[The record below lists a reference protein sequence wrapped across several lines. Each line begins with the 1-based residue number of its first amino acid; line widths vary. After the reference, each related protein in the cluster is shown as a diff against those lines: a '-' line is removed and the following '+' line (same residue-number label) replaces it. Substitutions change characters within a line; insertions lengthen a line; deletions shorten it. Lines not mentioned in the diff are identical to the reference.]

1 MTKEDEKKLSDVL
14 DLTKIKL
21 VTKPIAESHGLPN
34 ECYMSDDYA
43 KIERKK
49 LFEEKWSVIGVASST
64 PNPGDIRPFD
74 LLDIPLIVLRDKNNK
89 IRVFH
94 NVCSHRGFRLVQQ
107 SEKFKKFI
115 RCPYHS
121 WSYDLEGELISTPHI
136 GGVGKHE
143 LEDFDK
149 SCNGLKEV
157 RSYVWMDLIFV
168 NISAKAEPFDKFI
181 KPLDNRWSEFLSTE
195 DRKLIRH
202 PIDHGYFQFRVKSNW
217 KFAIENY
224 CESYHLPWIHP
235 DLNSY
240 SKLEDHYMILSD
252 NNGFAGQGSVTYN
265 PNFASKEKFNCFPN
279 WPKDKLDHAE
289 YIALFPNVMLGI
301 HRDHYFAFWLEPI
314 NHSSTIEHMEVYY
327 VGDDSAYSDQYRE
340 IREENSSLWFKV
352 LSEDINAIE
361 GMQAGRNSPSYTGGK
376 FSPVMDIA
384 THNFHKWVATNI
396 L

>member
-14 DLTKIKL
+14 DLAKINIIN
-21 VTKPIAESHGLPN
+21 KPIADSHGLPN
-34 ECYMSDDYA
+34 ECYMSDEYS

-94 NVCSHRGFRLVQQ
+94 NVCSHRGFKLVQN
-107 SEKFKKFI
+107 SEKLKKFI

-143 LEDFDK
+143 SEDFDK

-168 NISAKAEPFDKFI
+168 NISAQAEPFDEFI

-195 DRKLIRH
+195 DRKLIRQ
-202 PIDHGYFQFRVKSNW
+202 PTDHGYFQFKVKSNW

-240 SKLEDHYMILSD
+240 SKLEDHYMILAD
-252 NNGFAGQGSVTYN
+252 NNGFAGQGSLTYN
-265 PNFASKEKFNCFPN
+265 PNFVSKETFNYFPN
-279 WPKDKLDHAE
+279 WPKDKFNHAE
-289 YIALFPNVMLGI
+289 YVALFPNVMLGI

-314 NHSSTIEHMEVYY
+314 NYSSTIEHMEVYY
-327 VGDDSAYSDQYRE
+327 VGDDSAYSDQHKE
-340 IREENSSLWFKV
+340 IREENSNLWFKV

-384 THNFHKWVATNI
+384 TYNFHKWVATNI
-396 L
+396 V

>member
-1 MTKEDEKKLSDVL
+1 MTKEDEKRLSEVL
-14 DLTKIKL
+14 DLAKIE
-21 VTKPIAESHGLPN
+21 VVNKPIAESRGLPN
-34 ECYMSDDYA
+34 ECYMCDEYT
-43 KIERKK
+43 KIEKKK
-49 LFEEKWSVIGVASST
+49 LFEEKWSAIGVASST

-74 LLDIPLIVLRDKNNK
+74 LLDIPLIVLRDKNNR

-94 NVCSHRGFRLVQQ
+94 NVCSHRGFKLVQQ
-107 SEKFKKFI
+107 SEKLKKFI

-136 GGVGKHE
+136 GGVGKHK

-168 NISAKAEPFDKFI
+168 NISAQAEPFEEFI

-202 PIDHGYFQFRVKSNW
+202 PTDHGYFQFGVKSNW

-240 SKLEDHYMILSD
+240 SKLEDHYMILD
-252 NNGFAGQGSVTYN
+252 NNNGFAGQGSLTYN
-265 PNFASKEKFNCFPN
+265 PNFVSKEKFNCFPN

-289 YIALFPNVMLGI
+289 YVALFPNVMLGI

-327 VGDDSAYSDQYRE
+327 VGNDSAYSDQYKE
-340 IREENSSLWFKV
+340 IREENSNLWFKV

-376 FSPVMDIA
+376 FSPVMDTA
-384 THNFHKWVATNI
+384 THHFHKWVATNI
-396 L
+396 I

>member
-1 MTKEDEKKLSDVL
+1 MSEVYNIIEKRKLDV
-14 DLTKIKL
+14 
-21 VTKPIAESHGLPN
+21 VSNPIEKSQGLPN
-34 ECYMSDDYA
+34 ECYTSEKYTQL
-43 KIERKK
+43 ERKK
-49 LFEEKWSVIGVASST
+49 LFEDKWAVVGVASSLL
-64 PNPGDIRPFD
+64 NKGDAKPFD
-74 LLDIPLIVLRDKNNK
+74 LLGIPIIILRDDQNK

-94 NVCSHRGFRLVQQ
+94 NVCSHRGHKILQKHCKIKNV
-107 SEKFKKFI
+107 I

-121 WSYDLEGELISTPHI
+121 WSYNLEGKLISTPHI

-143 LEDFDK
+143 IEDFDK

-168 NISAKAEPFDKFI
+168 NISAQAEPFDEFI
-181 KPLDNRWSEFLSTE
+181 KPLDNRWSEFLSAE

-202 PIDHGYFQFRVKSNW
+202 PTDHGYFQFKVKSNW

-240 SKLEDHYMILSD
+240 SKLEDHYTILANDS
-252 NNGFAGQGSVTYN
+252 GFAGQGSLTYN
-265 PNFASKEKFNCFPN
+265 PNFVSKEKFNCFPN
-279 WPKDKLDHAE
+279 WPKGELNHAE

-314 NHSSTIEHMEVYY
+314 NQSSTIEHMEVYY
-327 VGDDSAYSDQYRE
+327 VGDESAYSDQYKE
-340 IREENSSLWFKV
+340 IREENSNLWFKV

-376 FSPVMDIA
+376 FSPVMDTA
-384 THNFHKWVATNI
+384 THHFHKWVATNI
-396 L
+396 I

>member
-14 DLTKIKL
+14 DLAKIKV

-34 ECYMSDDYA
+34 ECYMSDEYT

-64 PNPGDIRPFD
+64 PNSGDIRPFD

-94 NVCSHRGFRLVQQ
+94 NVCSHRGFKLVQQ
-107 SEKFKKFI
+107 SEKLKKFI

-143 LEDFDK
+143 SDDFDK

-168 NISAKAEPFDKFI
+168 NISAQAEPFDEFI
-181 KPLDNRWSEFLSTE
+181 KPLDNRWSEFLSKE

-252 NNGFAGQGSVTYN
+252 NNGFAGQGSLTYN
-265 PNFASKEKFNCFPN
+265 PNFISKEEFNCFPN
-279 WPKDKLDHAE
+279 WPKDKLNHAE
-289 YIALFPNVMLGI
+289 YVALFPNVMLGI

-327 VGDDSAYSDQYRE
+327 VGDESAYSDQYKE

-376 FSPVMDIA
+376 FSTVMDKA
-384 THNFHKWVATNI
+384 THNFHRWVATNI
-396 L
+396 I

>member
-14 DLTKIKL
+14 DLAKIKV

-34 ECYMSDDYA
+34 ECYMSDEYA

-94 NVCSHRGFRLVQQ
+94 NVCSHRGFKLVQQ
-107 SEKFKKFI
+107 SEKLKKFI

-143 LEDFDK
+143 SADFDK

-168 NISAKAEPFDKFI
+168 NISAQAESFDEFI
-181 KPLDNRWSEFLSTE
+181 KPLDNRWSEFLSKE

-240 SKLEDHYMILSD
+240 SKLEDHYMILAN

-265 PNFASKEKFNCFPN
+265 PNFVSKEKFSCFPN
-279 WPKDKLDHAE
+279 WPKDKLNHAE
-289 YIALFPNVMLGI
+289 YVALFPNVMLGI

-327 VGDDSAYSDQYRE
+327 VGDDSAYSDQYKE

-384 THNFHKWVATNI
+384 THNFHKWVVTNI

>member
-1 MTKEDEKKLSDVL
+1 MTKEDKKKLSDIL
-14 DLTKIKL
+14 DLAKINL

-34 ECYMSDDYA
+34 ECYMSDDYV

-64 PNPGDIRPFD
+64 PTSGDIRPFD

-94 NVCSHRGFRLVQQ
+94 NVCSHRGFKLVQQ
-107 SEKFKKFI
+107 SEKLKKFI

-143 LEDFDK
+143 SDDFDK

-168 NISAKAEPFDKFI
+168 NISAQAEPFDEFI
-181 KPLDNRWSEFLSTE
+181 KPLDNRWSEFLSKE

-202 PIDHGYFQFRVKSNW
+202 PIDHGHFQFRVKSNW

-240 SKLEDHYMILSD
+240 SKLEDHYMIIAN
-252 NNGFAGQGSVTYN
+252 NNGFAGQGSLTYN
-265 PNFASKEKFNCFPN
+265 PNFTSKEKFNCFPN
-279 WPKDKLDHAE
+279 WPKDKLNHAE

-314 NHSSTIEHMEVYY
+314 NHSFTIEHMEVYY
-327 VGDDSAYSDQYRE
+327 VGDDSAYSDRFKE
-340 IREENSSLWFKV
+340 IREENSNLWFKV

-396 L
+396 V

>member
-1 MTKEDEKKLSDVL
+1 MTKEDEKRLSDVL
-14 DLTKIKL
+14 DLAKMNL
-21 VTKPIAESHGLPN
+21 VNKPIAESHGLPN
-34 ECYMSDDYA
+34 ECYMSDGYA

-74 LLDIPLIVLRDKNNK
+74 LLDIPLIALRDKNNK

-94 NVCSHRGFRLVQQ
+94 NVCSHRGFKLIQHSDKQ
-107 SEKFKKFI
+107 KKFI

-143 LEDFDK
+143 TGNFDK

-168 NISAKAEPFDKFI
+168 NISAKAEPFEEFI

-202 PIDHGYFQFRVKSNW
+202 PIDHGYFKFRVKSNW

-252 NNGFAGQGSVTYN
+252 NNGFAGQGSLTYN
-265 PNFASKEKFNCFPN
+265 PNFASKERFNCFPN
-279 WPKDKLDHAE
+279 WPKDKLNHAE
-289 YIALFPNVMLGI
+289 YVALFPNVMLGI

-327 VGDDSAYSDQYRE
+327 VGDDSAYSDQYKE
-340 IREENSSLWFKV
+340 IREENSNLWYKV

-384 THNFHKWVATNI
+384 TYNFHKWVATNI
-396 L
+396 I

>member
-1 MTKEDEKKLSDVL
+1 MKKEDEKKLSDVL
-14 DLTKIKL
+14 DLAKIKV

-34 ECYMSDDYA
+34 ECYMSDEYA

-94 NVCSHRGFRLVQQ
+94 NVCSHRGFKLVQQ
-107 SEKFKKFI
+107 SEKLKKFI

-136 GGVGKHE
+136 GGVGTHE
-143 LEDFDK
+143 SDDFDK

-181 KPLDNRWSEFLSTE
+181 KPLDNRWSEFLTKE

-202 PIDHGYFQFRVKSNW
+202 AIDHGYFQFRVKSNW

-240 SKLEDHYMILSD
+240 SKLEDHYMILSN

-265 PNFASKEKFNCFPN
+265 PNFISKEKFSCFPN

-327 VGDDSAYSDQYRE
+327 VGDDSAYSDQYKE

-376 FSPVMDIA
+376 FSPVMDTA
-384 THNFHKWVATNI
+384 AHHFHKWVATNI
-396 L
+396 I

>member
-1 MTKEDEKKLSDVL
+1 MTKEDKKRLSDVL
-14 DLTKIKL
+14 DLAKIKI

-49 LFEEKWSVIGVASST
+49 LFEEKWSVIGAASST
-64 PNPGDIRPFD
+64 PKPGDIRPFD

-89 IRVFH
+89 IRVFN
-94 NVCSHRGFRLVQQ
+94 NVCSHRGFKLVQQ
-107 SEKFKKFI
+107 SENLKKFI

-143 LEDFDK
+143 SEDFDK

-168 NISAKAEPFDKFI
+168 NISAQAEPFEEFI

-202 PIDHGYFQFRVKSNW
+202 PTDHGYFQFRVKSNW

-240 SKLEDHYMILSD
+240 SKLEDHYMILD
-252 NNGFAGQGSVTYN
+252 NNNGFAGQGSLTYN
-265 PNFASKEKFNCFPN
+265 PNFVSKEKFNCFPN
-279 WPKDKLDHAE
+279 WPKDKLNHAE
-289 YIALFPNVMLGI
+289 YVALFPNVMLGI

-327 VGDDSAYSDQYRE
+327 VGNDSAYSDQYKE
-340 IREENSSLWFKV
+340 IREENSNLWFKV

-376 FSPVMDIA
+376 FSPTMDTA
-384 THNFHKWVATNI
+384 THHFHKWVATNI
-396 L
+396 I